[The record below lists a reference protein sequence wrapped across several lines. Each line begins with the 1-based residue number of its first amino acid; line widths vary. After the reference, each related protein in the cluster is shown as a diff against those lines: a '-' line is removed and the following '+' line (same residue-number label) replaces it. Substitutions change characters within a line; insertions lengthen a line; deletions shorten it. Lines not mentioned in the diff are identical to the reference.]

1 MSPRTKSVRGNP
13 RLGTSGPRSTGR
25 LQRAIDATVRKEI
38 QAALRET
45 TGNVAA
51 AARLLGVTEMA
62 IRKRLRSLQIDPNR
76 FR

>member
-1 MSPRTKSVRGNP
+1 MSRRTKSVPSKP
-13 RLGTSGPRSTGR
+13 RLGTAGPRSTGR

-45 TGNVAA
+45 AGNLAA